1 MFVTHGRNSHTQLLL
16 FREYLIYAQNGLLME
31 TVMVQQITTSIRS
44 LVEAAEREIEDALQ
58 RALGTAVRI
67 RHARGGRGRIEIPF
81 YSADDFER
89 VYELLVGQPVTEVVS

>member
-1 MFVTHGRNSHTQLLL
+1 MAELARRAVEEGWSV
-16 FREYLIYAQNGLLME
+16 REIEAQ
-31 TVMVQQITTSIRS
+31 VQRVRPTRAARPA
-44 LVEAAEREIEDALQ
+44 LAPRPKEAAEREIEDALQ